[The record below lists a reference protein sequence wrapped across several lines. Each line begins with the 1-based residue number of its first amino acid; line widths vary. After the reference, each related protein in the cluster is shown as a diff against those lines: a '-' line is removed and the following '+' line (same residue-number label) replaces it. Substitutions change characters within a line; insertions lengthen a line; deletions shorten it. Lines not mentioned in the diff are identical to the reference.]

1 MFAGMACIHFGAGRI
16 GCADQSD
23 DSRELHR
30 LSQRRAK
37 EGRVD
42 LIAMLAHFET
52 PGKSKGW
59 VQVESM
65 IVNRKMPPDEEKP
78 LAAEQVAAFEDWFTE
93 QFVTP
98 GGTQHVGPSHPR
110 RLTREELQNTLEDIL
125 QLDIRETVTNSR
137 LHVIPDTVIE
147 KFFAAGV
154 IGESGFSND
163 AVTLSKESIDIQ
175 TYLRCFAMV
184 LSQLDSNQEGRR
196 HVFGQEEVPDEL
208 SPVEARK
215 AN

>member
-1 MFAGMACIHFGAGRI
+1 
-16 GCADQSD
+16 
-23 DSRELHR
+23 
-30 LSQRRAK
+30 
-37 EGRVD
+37 
-42 LIAMLAHFET
+42 MLAHFET